1 MPNGTASACNCDYH
15 IECIKFHKLTFFSVD
30 AVERLKYYLMCSV
43 KKPMKWPIQMHV
55 NQMETLNKY
64 IGILP
69 TIKNSLLTVTSMEFG
84 NVPFTEATRASI
96 ILSHLPVVWRNQY
109 DLTHKTVP
117 ESPHTM
123 LIDLEHIDKLF
134 TDRYNEKAQANK
146 AKVAT
151 TT

>member
-1 MPNGTASACNCDYH
+1 
-15 IECIKFHKLTFFSVD
+15 
-30 AVERLKYYLMCSV
+30 
-43 KKPMKWPIQMHV
+43 
-55 NQMETLNKY
+55 METLNKY

-96 ILSHLPVVWRNQY
+96 ILSHLPVVWRNQCN
-109 DLTHKTVP
+109 LTHKTVP